1 MKQIISNIADV
12 ADKITKVLVV
22 LLLAAM
28 VAIITWEVICR
39 YVLKIP
45 MVWTEQLA
53 SYTMVWLAFMSAAI
67 AFRQGAHIG
76 MTLLSSRFSGWL
88 EKLVTILSHL
98 LILIFLVFLVWWGII
113 HTADVRGQSS
123 PVVFN
128 ISMMWP
134 YLALPLGAVL
144 MIIQQLKVIFVGYE
158 YVQEDTGTL

>member
-1 MKQIISNIADV
+1 MKQIIIRVADV
-12 ADKITKVLVV
+12 ADRITKIGVV
-22 LLLAAM
+22 LLLTAM

-45 MVWTEQLA
+45 MVWCEQLA

-76 MTLLSSRFSGWL
+76 MTILSSRFSGWL
-88 EKLVTILSHL
+88 KKFVTNLSHL
-98 LILIFLVFLVWWGII
+98 LILFFLVFLVWWGIV
-113 HTADVRGQSS
+113 HTADVSSQRS

-134 YLALPLGAVL
+134 YLAVPSGALL
-144 MIIQQLKVIFVGYE
+144 MIIQEFKVIFDGYE
-158 YVQEDTGTL
+158 NVQEDAVTQ

>member
-1 MKQIISNIADV
+1 MKQIIIAVADV
-12 ADKITKVLVV
+12 ADRVAKVAVV
-22 LLLAAM
+22 LLLATL
-28 VAIITWEVICR
+28 VGIITWEVICR

-45 MVWTEQLA
+45 MVWSEQLA

-76 MTLLSSRFSGWL
+76 MTLLSSRFTGWV

-98 LILIFLVFLVWWGII
+98 LILFFLVFLVWWGIV
-113 HTADVRGQSS
+113 HTADVRSQRS

-134 YLALPLGAVL
+134 YLAIPSGAIL
-144 MIIQQLKVIFVGYE
+144 MIIQELKVIFVGYE
-158 YVQEDTGTL
+158 NVQDDTGTL